1 MSIPLLEVSG
11 DDLIFDGEKL
21 ADISALAD
29 EHTIKKFEYW
39 LEFVT
44 DKLEE
49 ELADEYAPS

>member
-21 ADISALAD
+21 ADISTLAD
-29 EHTIKKFEYW
+29 DHTIKKFEYW